1 MDRSVATLVC
11 LVVCIVTYEH
21 CDRLLE
27 NLTSPDVEYT
37 VAITAF
43 WAVEAVYQ
51 ESFAHCIGEGSK
63 TPQELKETCER
74 WGNEAFAKYCQSVEN
89 IANRRL
95 QKASDEELKKAEVM
109 FLNVLEHEVDFW
121 NMSRGNV

>member
-1 MDRSVATLVC
+1 MK
-11 LVVCIVTYEH
+11 H

-27 NLTSPDVEYT
+27 SLMSPDVEYS

-43 WAVEAVYQ
+43 WAIEAVYQ

-63 TPQELKETCER
+63 TPEELKGTCER
-74 WGNEAFAKYCQSVEN
+74 WGNEAFAKYCLSLQN
-89 IANRRL
+89 IAERRL
-95 QKASDEELKKAEVM
+95 QKASDEELKKAEAM
-109 FLNVLEHEVDFW
+109 FLNVLEYEVDFW